1 MELPVPARRRR
12 LPPQDIRRAVAGAP
26 AAAWSAPRVRAL
38 RLMWQAAP
46 GLSLLAVAF
55 VLAEGALPVLVLIA
69 MGRVTGAIPGAVI
82 FGLGSP
88 AGHALIGDLAEA
100 GGIYA
105 LSLLRAPFEDGLS
118 AAVDARMEALMQT
131 MLAVAACAPVGI
143 EPLED
148 QDVLER
154 LSSAQGQLLNA
165 RPAEA
170 PMQVVS
176 LAGDRLTGI
185 LACAV
190 LASWRWW
197 VGLGLLALWLLVRRP
212 LAQLIRARTT
222 RARSAGP
229 QLRRSWYML
238 GLAWRPPAAKEM
250 RVFGLSEWAAER
262 HREEWLSAMEPS
274 WRQWRALDL
283 RVWASG
289 AVVLLAYGGIA
300 AKLGIA
306 AEHRVI
312 GLRELATLLPMLPAS
327 LAAGSISYAD
337 IQLELSLSGLPDLH
351 ELVARLRS
359 VPSLG
364 DGGGRSDREPVMGR
378 PRECVRLERVSFAY
392 PGGEPVLD
400 GLELELQAGRSLGL
414 VGANGAGKSTL
425 IALLARM
432 REPTSG
438 VVTVDGTPLQA
449 LEPRAWQ
456 RAVAVV
462 YQDFARLPLS
472 VSENVGMFGE
482 GRPDMA
488 LVARALERAGAA
500 KLVASLPR
508 GADTVLS
515 PHFSGGVDLSGGQWQ
530 RIALARALYAVQ
542 AGARLLVLDEP
553 TSQLDIRGEAAFY
566 ERFLELTRGVSSIV
580 ISHRFAS
587 VRRAER
593 IAVLHGGRIAE
604 LGSHDELLAA
614 GGRYA
619 EMFRLQAERF
629 ATEAAPS

>member
-1 MELPVPARRRR
+1 MTALVPDVRRHLHPRG
-12 LPPQDIRRAVAGAP
+12 LISAT
-26 AAAWSAPRVRAL
+26 WSSPRVRAL
-38 RLMWQAAP
+38 RLLWRAAP
-46 GLSLLAVAF
+46 RLSLLAVAF
-55 VLAEGALPVLVLIA
+55 VLAEGTLPVLVLIA
-69 MGRVTGAIPGAVI
+69 MGRVTGAIPGAVL
-82 FGLGSP
+82 FGLGSG
-88 AGHALIGDLAEA
+88 AGHALITDLALA

-105 LSLLRAPFEDGLS
+105 LSLMRGPLEDGLS
-118 AAVDARMEALMQT
+118 TAAGARVEALMQT
-131 MLAVAACAPVGI
+131 LLVDAACAPVGI

-154 LSSAQGQLLNA
+154 LASAQGQLLNA
-165 RPAEA
+165 RPADA

-190 LASWRWW
+190 LATWRWW

-238 GLAWRPPAAKEM
+238 GLAWKPPAAKEM

-262 HREEWLSAMEPS
+262 HREEWLEAMEPS

-283 RVWASG
+283 RVWACG

-300 AKLGIA
+300 AMLGIA
-306 AEHRVI
+306 ADHRAI
-312 GLRELATLLPMLPAS
+312 GLRQLATLLPMLPAS
-327 LAAGSISYAD
+327 LSAGSISFAD
-337 IQLELSLSGLPDLH
+337 IQLELSLSALPDLH
-351 ELVARLRS
+351 GLVEALRA
-359 VPSLG
+359 VPSLSA
-364 DGGGRSDREPVMGR
+364 GGEPVAGR
-378 PRECVRLERVSFAY
+378 PSERVRLEAVSFAY

-414 VGANGAGKSTL
+414 VGVNGAGKSTL

-432 REPTSG
+432 REPTG
-438 VVTVDGTPLQA
+438 GTITVDGTPLSA

-462 YQDFARLPLS
+462 YQDYARMPLS
-472 VSENVGMFGE
+472 VAENVGMFGA
-482 GRPDMA
+482 GRPDPA
-488 LVARALERAGAA
+488 LVRRALERARATEI
-500 KLVASLPR
+500 VASLPR
-508 GADTVLS
+508 GLDTVLS

-530 RIALARALYAVQ
+530 RIALARALYAVE

-566 ERFLELTRGVSSIV
+566 ERFLELTRGVSSII

-587 VRRAER
+587 VRRADR
-593 IAVLHGGRIAE
+593 IAVLDSGRIAE
-604 LGSHDELLAA
+604 LGSHEELVAA

-629 ATEAAPS
+629 ATERAAS

>member
-1 MELPVPARRRR
+1 
-12 LPPQDIRRAVAGAP
+12 
-26 AAAWSAPRVRAL
+26 
-38 RLMWQAAP
+38 
-46 GLSLLAVAF
+46 

-82 FGLGSP
+82 FGLGSH
-88 AGHALIGDLAEA
+88 AGHALVGDLALA
-100 GGIYA
+100 GGVYA
-105 LSLLRAPFEDGLS
+105 LSLMRGPFEDGLS
-118 AAVDARMEALMQT
+118 SAVGARVDALMQT
-131 MLAVAACAPVGI
+131 MLNGAACAPIGI

-148 QDVLER
+148 QDLLER
-154 LSSAQGQLLNA
+154 LASAQGQLLNA
-165 RPAEA
+165 RPADA

-176 LAGDRLTGI
+176 LTGDRLTGI
-185 LACAV
+185 LACVV
-190 LASWRWW
+190 LATWRWW

-212 LAQLIRARTT
+212 LAELIRARTT

-250 RVFGLSEWAAER
+250 RVFGLSDWAAER
-262 HREEWLSAMEPS
+262 HREEWLEAMEPS

-283 RVWASG
+283 RVWACG

-300 AKLGIA
+300 AMLGVA
-306 AEHRVI
+306 ADHRSI

-327 LAAGSISYAD
+327 LSAGSISFAD
-337 IQLELSLSGLPDLH
+337 IQLELSLSALPDLH
-351 ELVARLRS
+351 SLVSALHA
-359 VPSLG
+359 VPSLRA
-364 DGGGRSDREPVMGR
+364 GGSPVDGR
-378 PRECVRLERVSFAY
+378 PLHQVRLEQVSFVY

-414 VGANGAGKSTL
+414 VGENGAGKSTL

-432 REPTSG
+432 REPTG
-438 VVTVDGTPLQA
+438 GAITVDGTPLST
-449 LEPRAWQ
+449 LDPRAWQ
-456 RAVAVV
+456 RTVAVV
-462 YQDFARLPLS
+462 YQDFARLPMS
-472 VSENVGMFGE
+472 VAENVGMFGE
-482 GRPDMA
+482 GRPDLT
-488 LVARALERAGAA
+488 LVAEALQRAGASET
-500 KLVASLPR
+500 VAALPR

-530 RIALARALYAVQ
+530 RIALARALYAVG

-566 ERFLELTRGVSSIV
+566 DRFLELTRGVSSIV

-587 VRRAER
+587 VRRADR
-593 IAVLHGGRIAE
+593 IGVLGGGRITE
-604 LGSHDELLAA
+604 LGTHEQLLAL

-619 EMFRLQAERF
+619 EMFRVQAERF
-629 ATEAAPS
+629 ATGGAVS

>member
-1 MELPVPARRRR
+1 MEPPVPARRRR
-12 LPPQDIRRAVAGAP
+12 LHPQDIRRAVAAAP

-38 RLMWQAAP
+38 RLMWRAAP
-46 GLSLLAVAF
+46 GLSLIAIAF

-88 AGHALIGDLAEA
+88 DGHALIGDLAEA
-100 GGIYA
+100 GGVYA
-105 LSLLRAPFEDGLS
+105 LSLLRGPFEDGRS
-118 AAVDARMEALMQT
+118 AAVDSRVEAFMQT
-131 MLAVAACAPVGI
+131 MLAAAACAPVGI

-190 LASWRWW
+190 LASWHWW
-197 VGLGLLALWLLVRRP
+197 IGVGLLVLWLLVRRP

-229 QLRRSWYML
+229 QLRRAWYML

-274 WRQWRALDL
+274 WREWRALDL

-289 AVVLLAYGGIA
+289 GVVLLAYGGIA

-306 AEHRVI
+306 ADHRTI

-327 LAAGSISYAD
+327 LSVGSISYAD
-337 IQLELSLSGLPDLH
+337 VQLELSLSGLPDLH

-364 DGGGRSDREPVMGR
+364 GGGEPVKGR

-432 REPTSG
+432 REPTGG

-449 LEPRAWQ
+449 LEPGAWQ

-482 GRPDMA
+482 GRPDTG

-500 KLVASLPR
+500 ELVASLPR

-515 PHFSGGVDLSGGQWQ
+515 PHFSEGVDLSGGQWQ

-553 TSQLDIRGEAAFY
+553 TSQLDIRAEAAFY

-604 LGSHDELLAA
+604 LGSHDELLLA

-629 ATEAAPS
+629 AAGGAPS

>member
-1 MELPVPARRRR
+1 MTALAPHPHPARRLIEALRPGSLR
-12 LPPQDIRRAVAGAP
+12 
-26 AAAWSAPRVRAL
+26 SAPRVRAL
-38 RLMWQAAP
+38 RLLWRAAP
-46 GLSLLAVAF
+46 GLSALAVGF

-82 FGLGSP
+82 LGLGSGP
-88 AGHALIGDLAEA
+88 GHALINDLALA

-105 LSLLRAPFEDGLS
+105 LSLMRGPLEDGLS
-118 AAVDARMEALMQT
+118 TAAGARVESLMQT
-131 MLAVAACAPVGI
+131 MLVDAACAPVGI

-148 QDVLER
+148 QEVLDR
-154 LSSAQGQLLNA
+154 LASAQGQLLGA

-190 LASWRWW
+190 LATWHWW

-212 LAQLIRARTT
+212 LAQLIRARTS

-238 GLAWRPPAAKEM
+238 GLAWKPPAAKEM
-250 RVFGLSEWAAER
+250 RVFSLSDWVAER
-262 HREEWLSAMEPS
+262 HRDEWLEAMEPS

-283 RVWASG
+283 RVWACG

-300 AKLGIA
+300 ALLGIA
-306 AEHRVI
+306 ADHRSI

-327 LAAGSISYAD
+327 LSTGSISFAD
-337 IQLELSLSGLPDLH
+337 IQLELSLSALPDLH
-351 ELVARLRS
+351 GLVEALHA
-359 VPSLG
+359 VPSLR
-364 DGGGRSDREPVMGR
+364 GGEEPVAGR
-378 PRECVRLERVSFAY
+378 PHQRVRLEHVSFSY

-414 VGANGAGKSTL
+414 VGVNGAGKSTL
-425 IALLARM
+425 ISLLARM
-432 REPTSG
+432 REPTG
-438 VVTVDGTPLQA
+438 GAITVDGAPLSA

-462 YQDFARLPLS
+462 YQDFARLPMS
-472 VSENVGMFGE
+472 VAENVGMFGD
-482 GRPDMA
+482 GRPDRP
-488 LVARALERAGAA
+488 LVSRALERAGAA
-500 KLVASLPR
+500 GIVAALPR
-508 GADTVLS
+508 GMDTVLS

-566 ERFLELTRGVSSIV
+566 EQFLELTRGVSSIV

-587 VRRAER
+587 VRRADR
-593 IAVLHGGRIAE
+593 IAVLDAGRISE
-604 LGSHDELLAA
+604 LGSHEELLAL

-629 ATEAAPS
+629 TTEVAAP